1 MLVARRDPF
10 HPGAQDNSHSDIDIG
25 PRPARAPRLARAMSA
40 LQMFGTLLAI
50 PLGIGSGYTMYRANF
65 SPEATCQSLRA
76 SIVSMLDKNVD
87 AHTRH
92 TLVRHAVVASE
103 QSCGGV
109 DPDATAA
116 FKSILASE
124 QTAATGARRVEA
136 KPMSERPL
144 DTKSVGEK
152 PKEAARK
159 AEPQQEAAPRQA
171 VAEPKA
177 PQRDAAVSDAA
188 WLAAVRGALTV
199 NDAVPTPPARIDT
212 AVANPAPIAPPE
224 TRTVVLGA
232 RPKAELRATLPSP
245 EPAIVAPPQAA
256 PALPPPATITT
267 APAPRQDAEHP
278 VPPASIPEQPAPI
291 QNDVVA
297 AQHEPSRL
305 GAFIGQI
312 PLVGK
317 LIEPK

>member
-10 HPGAQDNSHSDIDIG
+10 HPGAQDRSHSEVEIG

-50 PLGIGSGYTMYRANF
+50 PLGIGSGYSMYRANF
-65 SPEATCQSLRA
+65 SIEATCQGLR
-76 SIVSMLDKNVD
+76 SNIVAMLDKNVD
-87 AHTRH
+87 VHTRH
-92 TLVRHAVVASE
+92 VLVRHDVVAFE

-124 QTAATGARRVEA
+124 QAAATGVRRLEA
-136 KPMSERPL
+136 KPASEKPL
-144 DTKSVGEK
+144 DAKPVEEK

-159 AEPQQEAAPRQA
+159 IEPQQEAAPRQA
-171 VAEPKA
+171 VAEPKVL
-177 PQRDAAVSDAA
+177 QRDAAVSDAA

-199 NDAVPTPPARIDT
+199 NDAVPAPPARIDT
-212 AVANPAPIAPPE
+212 AVANPAPVVPPE
-224 TRTVVLGA
+224 TRAVVREA
-232 RPKAELRATLPSP
+232 RPKPELRAALLPP
-245 EPAIVAPPQAA
+245 EPANAAPQAA

-297 AQHEPSRL
+297 AHHEPSRL